1 MGSGCPRFSRA
12 ARCCSE
18 AGETMNDA
26 ALVIA
31 GCAVSF
37 IALCGVYVY
46 VREAFVYTSAAEK
59 EAERQGRE
67 LAPVVES
74 PAAP

>member
-1 MGSGCPRFSRA
+1 
-12 ARCCSE
+12 
-18 AGETMNDA
+18 MNDA

-67 LAPVVES
+67 LVPVVES